1 MAKIKVGDF
10 VKKLV
15 DKVGNIDQNSPEFI
29 DILSSQVELDD
40 TIANAILE
48 NTITIATASQHT
60 AVRNKVRAEVFNGVD
75 KNIENQMSAWDL
87 TEEARNQVL
96 SEPDTFKR
104 LKLMEVK
111 VKEHIEGMKGSGKS
125 KNDAEEALKAQVTKL
140 TADYK
145 TLQDNFNNEKQS
157 LVNQHQ
163 EQLINFQLQNMLVG
177 KNYALPK
184 EMASEM
190 KTSIAMQALQA
201 KMGSDGYVI
210 KNEGGKLNLFTKEG
224 TIALDKQN
232 SQVLI
237 DKYVDE
243 VLVQNKLVD
252 LSGSGAQNNPAPTA
266 PGTITP
272 PNAPN
277 GSANFQAAMMADI
290 KAQFGN

>member
-10 VKKLV
+10 VKKLA
-15 DKVGNIDQNSPEFI
+15 DKVGNIDQNSQEFI
-29 DILSSQVELDD
+29 DILSSSVEMDD
-40 TIANAILE
+40 TIVNHILE
-48 NTITIATASQHT
+48 NTLTMSTASQHPS
-60 AVRNKVRAEVFNGVD
+60 VRNKIRAEVFNGID
-75 KNIENQMSAWDL
+75 KNIENQLNAWEVGDDAK
-87 TEEARNQVL
+87 TQVL

-104 LKLMEVK
+104 LKLMEAK
-111 VKEHIEGMKGSGKS
+111 IKEHIDGVKGTGKTKS
-125 KNDAEEALKAQVTKL
+125 DAEEALKAQVAKL
-140 TADYK
+140 TTDYK
-145 TLQDNFNNEKQS
+145 SLQDNFTNEKQS
-157 LVNQHQ
+157 LLNQHQ
-163 EQLINFQLQNMLVG
+163 EQMINYQLQNMLG
-177 KNYALPK
+177 IKNYALPK
-184 EMASEM
+184 EMAPEM

-201 KMGSDGYVI
+201 KMGADGLVI

-224 TIALDKQN
+224 TVALDKQN
-232 SQVLI
+232 SQILI